1 MLLKRLERLH
11 DVIERRTSVI
21 ARMDAR
27 IDVAKKNIRNASSN
41 PTIIVKCAAEA
52 PAGSISSSELDRDA
66 QVILDYGAQRVEAAR
81 SLLELLNQAE
91 INIMNEIKE
100 TETSLAET
108 KKLNTSPLTRDV
120 PYTSTPPG
128 PDEHYCVCRGLTV
141 GEMVRCDN
149 PLCPF
154 QWFHIECV
162 GLDSPP
168 GDTIWFCP
176 YCTAVMRTNS
186 ALLQEKEKENEKEN
200 EKNSNEN

>member
-11 DVIERRTSVI
+11 DVIERRLSVI

-27 IDVAKKNIRNASSN
+27 IDAAKKNIKNATSN
-41 PTIIVKCAAEA
+41 PSLVVRCAAEA

-91 INIMNEIKE
+91 INIMNEIRE
-100 TETSLAET
+100 TETSLAEAR
-108 KKLNTSPLTRDV
+108 KLSTSPLTRDV
-120 PYTSTPPG
+120 PYASNSPNQ
-128 PDEHYCVCRGLTV
+128 DEHFCVCRGLTV
-141 GEMVRCDN
+141 GQMVSCDN

-162 GLDSPP
+162 GLKSVPEE
-168 GDTIWFCP
+168 TWFCP
-176 YCTAVMRTNS
+176 YCTAVMRVNS
-186 ALLQEKEKENEKEN
+186 ALSQEKQEDGQVEAP
-200 EKNSNEN
+200 